1 MTSILTDF
9 VIGVGMARHKDNQ
22 WNCGENAT
30 WDGAKLAVLMDIR
43 DELKR
48 LNGLLNCQN
57 FIGIP
62 KKPDA
67 IRKNT
72 AKPRAVKKK
81 E

>member
-1 MTSILTDF
+1 MSKDT
-9 VIGVGMARHKDNQ
+9 RHKDVN
-22 WNCGENAT
+22 WNCGELST

-57 FIGIP
+57 FISIP
-62 KKPDA
+62 KKLEA

-72 AKPRAVKKK
+72 AKPRAKK
-81 E
+81 